1 MLRLCGQRPYE
12 NVVFC
17 DPVGYYTS
25 IALVL
30 GARKVVTDSGG
41 LQREAFFAQK
51 KCVTV
56 LPFVVIPET
65 MVSGRNTLAAPQRDS
80 IQELFLSSSISIP
93 SISLLATGMRG
104 TAWCPACL
112 RSVARRTQPAV
123 CRSAILLMAID
134 KAKAAFLCY
143 SAFGRFEGLGAV
155 AGFAEV

>member
-80 IQELFLSSSISIP
+80 IQEALSVEQHIDPEYQPFGDGHAGNRVVS
-93 SISLLATGMRG
+93 SLLA
-104 TAWCPACL
+104 
-112 RSVARRTQPAV
+112 
-123 CRSAILLMAID
+123 
-134 KAKAAFLCY
+134 
-143 SAFGRFEGLGAV
+143 FGG
-155 AGFAEV
+155 